1 MTIKELMFNRELY
14 LFLAKES
21 DSKETRKNCLKVVR
35 NIDKI
40 LELVLPDDN
49 KV

>member
-1 MTIKELMFNRELY
+1 MTIEDLIFNRELY

-21 DSKETRKNCLKVVR
+21 DSKKIRRNALKVVR

-49 KV
+49 KM